1 MNTSR
6 DRITGGAC
14 ISAVV
19 VALLY
24 GAIPEVKNWP
34 RATVHSDIKAREPL
48 SAVSEHRL
56 NPEAGD
62 PRLLSL
68 SPSRKHRPGTQVG
81 DDVTR

>member
-1 MNTSR
+1 MNASK

-34 RATVHSDIKAREPL
+34 RATVHPDVKVAVPL
-48 SAVSEHRL
+48 PAVSDHRL
-56 NPEAGD
+56 NGASRD

-68 SPSRKHRPGTQVG
+68 SPGHQNRADTQVG

>member
-34 RATVHSDIKAREPL
+34 RATVHPDVKPAVPL
-48 SAVSEHRL
+48 PAVSDHRL
-56 NPEAGD
+56 NGAAGD

-68 SPSRKHRPGTQVG
+68 SRGHKSRADTRVG
-81 DDVTR
+81 DDVAR